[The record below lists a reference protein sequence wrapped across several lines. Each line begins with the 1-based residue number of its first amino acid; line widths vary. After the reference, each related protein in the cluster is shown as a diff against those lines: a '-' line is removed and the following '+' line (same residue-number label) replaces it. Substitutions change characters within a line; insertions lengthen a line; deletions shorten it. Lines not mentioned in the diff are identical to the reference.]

1 MAIPVISAVNV
12 SKSFGTHK
20 VLDDVSLD
28 VSRGEVVC
36 MLGRSGSGKTT
47 LLRCLNMLERPD
59 SGAVFLDGEL
69 MGFRQEGGRLHELA
83 GRAEAR
89 QRRRLGMV
97 FQQFNL
103 FPHMTAAENVC
114 EAPVHVLGRDRA
126 EALEQAHALLARV
139 GLKDK
144 AAAFPE
150 ALSGGQQQRVAI
162 ARALAMEPEALLFDE
177 PTSALDPEMV
187 SEVLQVIGSLV
198 EEGRTIVIVT
208 HEIGFAREVC
218 DRFVFMENG
227 RIVEEGSPDVLISGG
242 FHAATQEFMSKV
254 L

>member
-12 SKSFGTHK
+12 SKSFGKHK
-20 VLDDVSLD
+20 VLDEVSLN

-69 MGFRQEGGRLHELA
+69 MGFSRKGDRLRELSA
-83 GRAEAR
+83 GAESR

-103 FPHMTAAENVC
+103 FPHMTAAENIC
-114 EAPVHVLGRDRA
+114 EAPVHVLGRSKA

-139 GLKDK
+139 GLRDK
-144 AAAFPE
+144 ANAFPE

-162 ARALAMEPEALLFDE
+162 ARALAMGPEALLFDE

-187 SEVLQVIGSLV
+187 SEVLQVIRSLV
-198 EEGRTIVIVT
+198 EEGRTIVIVS

-218 DRFVFMENG
+218 DRFVFMDSG
-227 RIVEEGSPDVLISGG
+227 RIVEEGPPEVLTSGG

>member
-1 MAIPVISAVNV
+1 MTIPVISAVNV
-12 SKSFGTHK
+12 SKSFGAHR
-20 VLDDVSLD
+20 VLDDVSLN
-28 VSRGEVVC
+28 VAGGEVVC

-59 SGAVFLDGEL
+59 SGAVFLEGEL
-69 MGFRQEGGRLHELA
+69 MGFRQRGGRLHELA
-83 GRAEAR
+83 PGAEAR

-103 FPHMTAAENVC
+103 FPHMTAVENIC
-114 EAPVHVLGRDRA
+114 EAPVHVLGQSKA

-139 GLKDK
+139 GLANK
-144 AAAFPE
+144 ADAFPE

-162 ARALAMEPEALLFDE
+162 ARALAMRPEALLFDE

-187 SEVLQVIGSLV
+187 NEVLQVIRSLV

-218 DRFVFMENG
+218 DRFVFMDAG
-227 RIVEEGSPDVLISGG
+227 RIVEEGPPEVLISGG
-242 FHAATQEFMSKV
+242 THAATQEFMSKV

>member
-1 MAIPVISAVNV
+1 MTIPVISAVDV
-12 SKSFGTHK
+12 SKSFGTHQ
-20 VLDDVSLD
+20 VLTDVSLN
-28 VSRGEVVC
+28 VGRGEVVC

-69 MGFRQEGGRLHELA
+69 MGFTVRGTQLHALPA
-83 GRAEAR
+83 RAEAR

-103 FPHMTAAENVC
+103 FPHMTALENIT
-114 EAPVHVLGRDRA
+114 EAPIGVLGRDRKA
-126 EALEQAHALLARV
+126 AKEQARALLARV
-139 GLKDK
+139 GLAEK
-144 AAAFPE
+144 ADAFPE

-162 ARALAMEPEALLFDE
+162 ARALAMEPSALLFDE

-187 SEVLQVIGSLV
+187 SEVLQVIRSLV
-198 EEGRTIVIVT
+198 QEGRTIVIVT

-218 DRFVFMENG
+218 DRFVFMANG
-227 RIVEEGSPDVLISGG
+227 RIVEEGTPDELIRGG
-242 FHAATQEFMSKV
+242 AHTATREFMSKV

>member
-1 MAIPVISAVNV
+1 MAMVAIPVTSAIPVISAVNV

-28 VSRGEVVC
+28 VAKGEVVC
-36 MLGRSGSGKTT
+36 ILGRSGSGKTT
-47 LLRCLNMLERPD
+47 LLRCLNMLERPA

-69 MGFRQEGGRLHELA
+69 MGFTKKGGHLHELPS
-83 GRAEAR
+83 RATAR

-103 FPHMTAAENVC
+103 FPHMTEPAA
-114 EAPVHVLGRDRA
+114 
-126 EALEQAHALLARV
+126 
-139 GLKDK
+139 
-144 AAAFPE
+144 
-150 ALSGGQQQRVAI
+150 
-162 ARALAMEPEALLFDE
+162 MLFDE

-187 SEVLQVIGSLV
+187 SEVLQVIRSLA

-208 HEIGFAREVC
+208 HEVGFAREIC

-227 RIVEEGSPDVLISGG
+227 RIVEDGSPDVLISGG
-242 FHAATQEFMSKV
+242 LHSATQEFMSKV